1 MNQNKKSYTLP
12 IIVMFALF
20 FMIAF
25 VTNFAGSMGVIVK
38 EQFQASNALSQLG
51 TLANFIA
58 YACMGIPAGIIL
70 KRKGY
75 KFTSLAAVTVG
86 FVGVGIQFL
95 SGYAESFGVYVLG
108 AFVAGFSMCMLNI
121 VVNPM
126 LNTLGGGGN
135 KGNQLIQFGGSCNSI
150 GGTIAPI
157 LLGYLIGGSTETA
170 TVSDAAPAMIIAM
183 VIFAVAAVII
193 GAVKIPEPHMES
205 AEEKAARKAGRK
217 NKDKY
222 GPMSF
227 RHFVLGAVAIFFYV
241 GIEVGIPNIANLYM
255 TTPTEEK
262 AKENIAK
269 YEMQNLPENAALLA
283 ELKQKDKENAGD
295 KYYENA
301 VISDAAYENAQK
313 VLNGEIKEGRG
324 MKAGLAGALVG
335 IYWLLMM
342 CGRLIGGAVGGKI
355 SSRKMLTSVSILA
368 MALVCCVMFVPG
380 TTTIEI
386 PFVKGAVPLNM
397 VFMVL
402 CGLCTSVMWGSI
414 FNLAADGLGKY
425 TPAASGIFMT
435 LVCGGGILPFIQGGI
450 ADAAGYLT
458 SYWLIFGALCYLLFY
473 ALKGSKN
480 VNTDIKTE

>member
-1 MNQNKKSYTLP
+1 MNQNKKSYALP
-12 IIVMFALF
+12 IVVMFALF

-38 EQFQASNALSQLG
+38 NQFQASNALSQLG

-95 SGYAESFGVYVLG
+95 SGYVESFGVYVLG

-135 KGNQLIQFGGSCNSI
+135 KGNQLIQLGGSCNSI

-157 LLGYLIGGSTETA
+157 LLGYLIGGSVETA

-183 VIFAVAAVII
+183 AIFALAALVI
-193 GAVKIPEPHMES
+193 GAVNIPEPHMES
-205 AEEKAARKAGRK
+205 AEEKAARKAGK
-217 NKDKY
+217 KSKDQY

-255 TTPTEEK
+255 TTPTEQAAE
-262 AKENIAK
+262 ELIVK

-283 ELKQKDKENAGD
+283 ELKAADEANAENKD
-295 KYYENA
+295 YQPQ
-301 VISDAAYENAQK
+301 VVSDASYENAQK
-313 VLNGEIKEGRG
+313 VVAGEINEGLG
-324 MKAGLAGALVG
+324 VNAGLAGVLIG
-335 IYWLLMM
+335 IYWFLMM

-355 SSRKMLTSVSILA
+355 SSRNMMVAVSTLA
-368 MALVCCVMFVPG
+368 LLFVCCIMFLPNKAIDVPF
-380 TTTIEI
+380 IE
-386 PFVKGAVPLNM
+386 GAVPLNM
-397 VFMVL
+397 IFMVL

-414 FNLAADGLGKY
+414 FNLATEGLGKY

-458 SYWLIFGALCYLLFY
+458 SYWLVFGALCYLLFY